1 MYKTMTFLKFKE
13 YVELINLYTTTL
25 NSVNF
30 ARKQKLID
38 ETKYNILRYALAEY
52 INLLV
57 EEIEQD
63 LKATAKKYG
72 EMLGQKP

>member
-30 ARKQKLID
+30 AHKQKLID

-57 EEIEQD
+57 EEIERD
-63 LKATAKKYG
+63 LKAAAKKYG
-72 EMLGQKP
+72 EMLEQKP